1 MVRNILFVDVGNTRI
16 KYSYR
21 NLNGVFSD
29 LSEMSKFINAQ
40 QISHLAFATVAG
52 NRLELINLCNRAA
65 IIWYEAIVKPVFY
78 GLTVAYEDPSKLGI
92 DRWLAM
98 LGAFGDGLEETVVVV
113 DSGTALKID
122 VIDSTGHHLGGSISP
137 GLSLSFT
144 ALNRN
149 TAQLPE
155 VRKEFNGTI
164 GNTTEGCIAYGVIMS
179 AIALIERT
187 IADLEMKCCVILTGG
202 DAKILSKHLKIN
214 HKVKSNITLDGLR
227 LLVDH
232 DFKNIEENK

>member
-1 MVRNILFVDVGNTRI
+1 M
-16 KYSYR
+16 
-21 NLNGVFSD
+21 NGFFSD
-29 LSEMSKFINAQ
+29 VSEISKFINEEK
-40 QISHLAFATVAG
+40 ISLLAFATVAG
-52 NRLELINLCNRAA
+52 NRLELIELCELKS
-65 IIWYEAIVKPVFY
+65 IEWYEAIVKPQFY
-78 GLTVAYEDPSKLGI
+78 GLTVAYKNPGKLGV

-98 LGAFGDGLEETVVVV
+98 LGTCCSGLEGGTVVV

-122 VIDSTGHHLGGSISP
+122 VIDSAGHHLGGSISP
-137 GLSLSFT
+137 GLTLSFS

-155 VRKEFNGTI
+155 VRKDFNGHI
-164 GNTTEGCIAYGVIMS
+164 GITTEDCIAYGVIMS
-179 AIALIERT
+179 AISLIERT

-202 DAKILSKHLKIN
+202 DANILSKHLKID